1 MLFLCTVSSKI
12 YYGELLHTI
21 IVCEVFKWILFLITC
36 YFWGYFMFARK
47 CVCCL
52 RMAWVQ
58 KSILCWKGFK
68 GNETFNKKTNKFG
81 FTIEEMIDHKT
92 NALYVPIWFH
102 RLCKREE
109 SIQTQKT
116 KLLKLSFKAKKNII
130 FETN

>member
-1 MLFLCTVSSKI
+1 MWFFLGKACFYVIPVYREFKNLLWWTAS
-12 YYGELLHTI
+12 YYY
-21 IVCEVFKWILFLITC
+21 CMWSFQMNSVFENVLQ
-36 YFWGYFMFARK
+36 YWGYFMFARK
-47 CVCCL
+47 SVCCL

-68 GNETFNKKTNKFG
+68 GNETSNKKTNKFG

-109 SIQTQKT
+109 SIQTQKNKT
-116 KLLKLSFKAKKNII
+116 VLK
-130 FETN
+130 